1 MHNLTG
7 NDFLSGIVRDLKME
21 HKELLYFLSLQIKLY
36 QHLIQKRDAQAPL
49 TLREKEFIE
58 LYEDAMNHQSKTGT
72 RVKRQNKFPKRKKAT
87 IDNVSDGWW
96 YNDKKKQEIYN
107 IGKAKLKPCNLERS
121 VPIW

>member
-21 HKELLYFLSLQIKLY
+21 HKALLYFLSLQIKLY

-58 LYEDAMNHQSKTGT
+58 DAMNHQSKTGT

-87 IDNVSDGWW
+87 IDNVRDG
-96 YNDKKKQEIYN
+96 
-107 IGKAKLKPCNLERS
+107 
-121 VPIW
+121 

>member
-49 TLREKEFIE
+49 TRREKKFIE
-58 LYEDAMNHQSKTGT
+58 LYEDAMNHQST

-87 IDNVSDGWW
+87 IDNVSDG
-96 YNDKKKQEIYN
+96 
-107 IGKAKLKPCNLERS
+107 
-121 VPIW
+121 

>member
-58 LYEDAMNHQSKTGT
+58 LYEDAVMENFFGHLKSELLYLQ
-72 RVKRQNKFPKRKKAT
+72 KFE
-87 IDNVSDGWW
+87 SMEHF
-96 YNDKKKQEIYN
+96 KQELIEYIDYYN
-107 IGKAKLKPCNLERS
+107 NKRIKARLKGLPPALHRQQALS
-121 VPIW
+121 AA

>member
-1 MHNLTG
+1 MHDLTG

-21 HKELLYFLSLQIKLY
+21 HKELLYFLSLHIKPY

-72 RVKRQNKFPKRKKAT
+72 RVKRQNKKWAAS
-87 IDNVSDGWW
+87 VSD
-96 YNDKKKQEIYN
+96 YRCCP
-107 IGKAKLKPCNLERS
+107 LKICFDPFSDRMEESNFLILFVGCVLL
-121 VPIW
+121 

>member
-36 QHLIQKRDAQAPL
+36 QHLIQKRDAQTPL

-87 IDNVSDGWW
+87 DDAIALFGDREASGVVLLKGYDAYYDG
-96 YNDKKKQEIYN
+96 YEEN
-107 IGKAKLKPCNLERS
+107 GKA
-121 VPIW
+121 VPG

>member
-7 NDFLSGIVRDLKME
+7 KDFLSRIVRDLKME

-58 LYEDAMNHQSKTGT
+58 LYEDAMNHQSK
-72 RVKRQNKFPKRKKAT
+72 PAP
-87 IDNVSDGWW
+87 
-96 YNDKKKQEIYN
+96 E
-107 IGKAKLKPCNLERS
+107 
-121 VPIW
+121 